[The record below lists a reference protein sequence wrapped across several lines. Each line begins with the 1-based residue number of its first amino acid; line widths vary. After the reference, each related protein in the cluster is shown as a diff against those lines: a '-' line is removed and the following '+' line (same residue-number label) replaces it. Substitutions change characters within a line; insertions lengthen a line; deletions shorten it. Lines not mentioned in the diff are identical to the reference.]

1 MYTLPEVSTASSTSN
16 ALSEANHVI
25 TGSLNPARSFGPC
38 VVLRSFPGYHWIYW
52 LGPFL
57 GSLLAVLF
65 YRLIKVLEFETAN
78 PGRKHYPPAR
88 AFEQGF
94 PMEGFTIARCAPSL
108 AREPKP
114 ICSIDRDT
122 DLQFAEDFN
131 KQEAEVFEFDEENA
145 ISGADVMPPT
155 AEDMRVLSRPTSD
168 IGSMTGP
175 GDRAANIDD
184 ILRSSSSRSSSKLP
198 RSAGNDH
205 LADQNAAGAFR
216 AGSDAE
222 KGELGGNYTVSGLKP
237 TS

>member
-1 MYTLPEVSTASSTSN
+1 VYTSPEVSTASSISTT
-16 ALSEANHVI
+16 LSEAKHVGV
-25 TGSLNPARSFGPC
+25 GSLNPARSFGPC

-65 YRLIKVLEFETAN
+65 YRLIKVLEYETAS
-78 PGRKHYPPAR
+78 PGA
-88 AFEQGF
+88 
-94 PMEGFTIARCAPSL
+94 
-108 AREPKP
+108 
-114 ICSIDRDT
+114 
-122 DLQFAEDFN
+122 DFN
-131 KQEAEVFEFDEENA
+131 KQEAEVFEFDEDNA

-168 IGSMTGP
+168 VGSMTGP
-175 GDRAANIDD
+175 GDRTANIDD
-184 ILRSSSSRSSSKLP
+184 VLRSSSSRSSSKLP
-198 RSAGNDH
+198 HSAGNDY
-205 LADQNAAGAFR
+205 LADQSAAGAFR

>member
-1 MYTLPEVSTASSTSN
+1 MYTSPEVSPASSISI
-16 ALSEANHVI
+16 ALSEAKHK
-25 TGSLNPARSFGPC
+25 TSGSLNPARSFGPC

-65 YRLIKVLEFETAN
+65 YRLIKVLEYETAA
-78 PGRKHYPPAR
+78 PGN
-88 AFEQGF
+88 
-94 PMEGFTIARCAPSL
+94 
-108 AREPKP
+108 
-114 ICSIDRDT
+114 
-122 DLQFAEDFN
+122 DFN
-131 KQEAEVFEFDEENA
+131 KQEAEVFVFDEDNA

-175 GDRAANIDD
+175 GDRTAHIDD
-184 ILRSSSSRSSSKLP
+184 VLRSSTSRSSSKLP
-198 RSAGNDH
+198 PSAGNDY
-205 LADQNAAGAFR
+205 LADQSAAGAFR

-222 KGELGGNYTVSGLKP
+222 KGELGADYTESGLKP

>member
-52 LGPFL
+52 LGPFM
-57 GSLLAVLF
+57 GSMLAVLF
-65 YRLIKVLEFETAN
+65 YRLIKVLEYETAS
-78 PGRKHYPPAR
+78 PGA
-88 AFEQGF
+88 
-94 PMEGFTIARCAPSL
+94 
-108 AREPKP
+108 
-114 ICSIDRDT
+114 
-122 DLQFAEDFN
+122 DFN
-131 KQEAEVFEFDEENA
+131 KQEAEVFEFDEDNA

-198 RSAGNDH
+198 HSAGNDY
-205 LADQNAAGAFR
+205 LADQSAAGAFR

>member
-52 LGPFL
+52 LGPFM
-57 GSLLAVLF
+57 GSMLAVLF
-65 YRLIKVLEFETAN
+65 YRLIKVLEYETAS
-78 PGRKHYPPAR
+78 PGA
-88 AFEQGF
+88 
-94 PMEGFTIARCAPSL
+94 
-108 AREPKP
+108 
-114 ICSIDRDT
+114 
-122 DLQFAEDFN
+122 DFN
-131 KQEAEVFEFDEENA
+131 KQEAEVFEFDEDNA

-198 RSAGNDH
+198 HSAGNDH